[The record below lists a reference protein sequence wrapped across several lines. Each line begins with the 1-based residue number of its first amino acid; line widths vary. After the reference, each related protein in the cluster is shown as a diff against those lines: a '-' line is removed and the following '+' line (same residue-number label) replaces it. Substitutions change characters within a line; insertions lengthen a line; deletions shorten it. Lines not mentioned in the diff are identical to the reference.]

1 MTLEPNKIINGEQL
15 YSEAIDLILSHAQ
28 HQLLI
33 FDQDLRYGGFTSLE
47 KYTALNRFLHSNIAS
62 QLTIILQEDSFFRN
76 RCPRLTS
83 LLDIYGHKMRVRITS
98 ASAKHAKD
106 CFILADGQHYIK
118 RIHIDQARFR
128 YALHDPSSVE
138 VLHNRFLE
146 LLDTSEA
153 TASLKP
159 LGL

>member
-15 YSEAIDLILSHAQ
+15 YNEAIDLILSRAQ
-28 HQLLI
+28 HELWI
-33 FDQDLRYGGFTSLE
+33 FDQDLRHGGFTSLE
-47 KYTALNRFLHSNIAS
+47 KYTALNSFLSTHIAS
-62 QLTIILQEDSFFRN
+62 KLIILLQEDDFFRN
-76 RCPRLTS
+76 HCPRLAS
-83 LLDIYGHKMRVRITS
+83 LLEIYGHKMRVHITT

-128 YALHDPSSVE
+128 FAFNDPLSVE

-146 LLDTSEA
+146 LLESSEA